1 MKKECA
7 ESMKQEPGAVKN
19 EELPPPPL
27 GEAEILL
34 GAKVRI
40 WSDAYGRKSWGVKGT
55 VAAAAGEGKVRV
67 ETTNLG
73 VHVVE
78 GQHVERLGGLKPRL
92 QARTLRSLTADQRQ
106 H

>member
-1 MKKECA
+1 MKKE
-7 ESMKQEPGAVKN
+7 
-19 EELPPPPL
+19 ELPQPPL
-27 GEAEILL
+27 SEAEGLL